1 MTNKKIRATNY
12 YQPNEE
18 KLQKRLR
25 EFYRNLSEDAKIKKR
40 NIANNRNKNMTDE
53 ARESKKEYL

>member
-1 MTNKKIRATNY
+1 MTHKKITATNY
-12 YQPNEE
+12 YQSNEE

-40 NIANNRNKNMTDE
+40 NDANNRNKKYGT
-53 ARESKKEYL
+53 